1 MAQATLLLAHQPRA
15 KIVVFQTDGSD
26 NPSRYTLPDLR
37 KMNVSERILVYDIGL
52 GRVNE
57 EELGKL
63 ASATGGLQSTTFLL
77 FKYSVKHSIVKTQQR
92 LIFNHRLMNNRTVIH
107 PVKRA

>member
-26 NPSRYTLPDLR
+26 NPSRYTLPDLQ
-37 KMNVSERILVYDIGL
+37 KMNVSERIWVYDIGL
-52 GRVNE
+52 GWVNG

-63 ASATGGLQSTTFLL
+63 ASGTGRCKTF
-77 FKYSVKHSIVKTQQR
+77 HSKNSKTVN
-92 LIFNHRLMNNRTVIH
+92 INHRLMNNRTVIH